1 MAVNPLYLDFFRF
14 LNKLPEEDPWALYK
28 RLYLVPHEQFFK
40 SYFESF
46 NLLGPSQIAER
57 VRKIKK
63 GDYGLLQSLI
73 QSGDPKGL
81 AEEALKKCQRVLP
94 LKPQPPVY
102 LFIGFFSADGG
113 TVDVDGVPSIA
124 LGLERFKSFQ
134 DLPLLVS
141 HEYCHCAQRSLLKD
155 FFPRGE
161 RPLFFTVVAEGLSVF
176 FTEAVYPEIPLH
188 RHLFLTQERLQ
199 WCQDN
204 RQALLEL
211 AGADLAAAK
220 LRPVLFGAGD
230 PNAGIPPRV
239 GYFVARQMLS
249 HCLAHHGAEEFG
261 RTFNGFE
268 GLLKIVL
275 EANRVQEM
283 KEEEGNAGQ

>member
-1 MAVNPLYLDFFRF
+1 MDVNPLYRDFFRF
-14 LNKLPEEDPWALYK
+14 LNQLPEEDPWTLYQ
-28 RLYLVPHEQFFK
+28 RLYLGPHEQFFK
-40 SYFESF
+40 AYFESF

-73 QSGDPKGL
+73 QSENPKDL
-81 AEEALKKCQRVLP
+81 AEEALKRCQRILP
-94 LKPQPPVY
+94 LNPLPPVY
-102 LFIGFFSADGG
+102 LFIGFFSADGM
-113 TVDVDGVPSIA
+113 TVDIDSVPSIA

-161 RPLFFTVVAEGLSVF
+161 RTLFFTVAAEGLSVF

-220 LRPVLFGAGD
+220 LNSVLFGAGD
-230 PNAGIPPRV
+230 PNAGLPPRV
-239 GYFVARQMLS
+239 GYFIARQMLG
-249 HCLAHHGAEEFG
+249 HCLSHHGAEEFG
-261 RTFNGFE
+261 RTFGGFE
-268 GLLKIVL
+268 GLFRRVLK
-275 EANRVQEM
+275 ANRVQ
-283 KEEEGNAGQ
+283 

>member
-1 MAVNPLYLDFFRF
+1 MDVNPLYRDFFRF
-14 LNKLPEEDPWALYK
+14 LNQLPEEDPWTLYQ
-28 RLYLVPHEQFFK
+28 RLYLGPHEQFFK
-40 SYFESF
+40 AYFESF

-73 QSGDPKGL
+73 QSENPKDL
-81 AEEALKKCQRVLP
+81 AEEALKRCQRILP
-94 LKPQPPVY
+94 LNPLPPVY
-102 LFIGFFSADGG
+102 LFIGFFSADGM
-113 TVDVDGVPSIA
+113 TVDVDSVPSIA

-161 RPLFFTVVAEGLSVF
+161 RTLFFTVVAEGLSVF

-220 LRPVLFGAGD
+220 LNSVLFGAGD
-230 PNAGIPPRV
+230 PNAGLPPRI
-239 GYFVARQMLS
+239 GYFIARQMLG
-249 HCLAHHGAEEFG
+249 HCLSHHGAEEFG
-261 RTFNGFE
+261 RTFGGFE
-268 GLLKIVL
+268 GLFRRVLK
-275 EANRVQEM
+275 ANRVQ
-283 KEEEGNAGQ
+283 